1 MLQSAGELR
10 LSLRYEPPE
19 EEEED
24 VKKKKKKHHDG
35 KLHVRVLEARDLFYD
50 NSIVKW
56 CVFVCICIVMSVP

>member
-19 EEEED
+19 EEED
-24 VKKKKKKHHDG
+24 VKKKKKHHDG
-35 KLHVRVLEARDLFYD
+35 KLHVRILEARDLFYD

-56 CVFVCICIVMSVP
+56 YVLV